1 MKIKPNN
8 LRKHV
13 LDMVYEK
20 QSGHIGGSFSLA
32 EIIAYL
38 YENYDLVDGNDKLI
52 LSKGH
57 AVPILYAVLYEL
69 GFLKT
74 LEDFREVNSSLQ
86 GHPDKQR
93 LSYMHA
99 TTGALG
105 QGLSIGIGH
114 AIAYKMQYA
123 KNINNKVFC
132 ILGDGEIQEG
142 QVWEAFMLAPKYQ
155 LDNLICI
162 VDYNKAQN
170 DGFVKDILDIGDLS
184 CKIESFG
191 WEVVTIDGHNMQSIE
206 HTFKNLEPRS
216 MLCTKPI
223 CVILDTVKGKGVS
236 FMETP
241 AWHAKVPSQE
251 EYTEALKELSYESNS

>member
-74 LEDFREVNSSLQ
+74 LEDFREVNSSS
-86 GHPDKQR
+86 R
-93 LSYMHA
+93 
-99 TTGALG
+99 
-105 QGLSIGIGH
+105 
-114 AIAYKMQYA
+114 
-123 KNINNKVFC
+123 
-132 ILGDGEIQEG
+132 
-142 QVWEAFMLAPKYQ
+142 
-155 LDNLICI
+155 
-162 VDYNKAQN
+162 
-170 DGFVKDILDIGDLS
+170 
-184 CKIESFG
+184 
-191 WEVVTIDGHNMQSIE
+191 
-206 HTFKNLEPRS
+206 
-216 MLCTKPI
+216 
-223 CVILDTVKGKGVS
+223 
-236 FMETP
+236 
-241 AWHAKVPSQE
+241 
-251 EYTEALKELSYESNS
+251 